1 MLTSKEGDPLLGWAG
16 DSNFGNA
23 DNDAANVPGTDIRSA
38 PVPPSYSSLLTDDGD
53 RLCKHN
59 RGRKDQDPEDLSSQK
74 SMFKKVSIAL
84 LCSIASVVAAIA
96 THRHSTNGNGASQLE
111 SMLRSSHSSHKDL
124 LLYFSDG
131 ASSTLTDEPFSYKS
145 PSELGIPFYN
155 DRPENS
161 RPGSVFGFARNG
173 SKTGTPLPTNEWYLN
188 LLVGLDDSPGE
199 NDEYENF
206 AGEENRVHTI
216 PYIVDTVGPV
226 VGIRMHYPNILCY
239 GTVVQSAFV
248 SSHGVTLG
256 TADEGFTRKYQI
268 DEASLGSKLGIGLR
282 WDQQN
287 FVLNSQKFM
296 KSSILR
302 GMPYGTMEYGDGVLP
317 SIASETVAALPLV
330 DGTTRMQCGLL
341 NPIKK
346 QIDTHSTSVLVKGDV
361 ELFFPESDH
370 TWVVFFSRPV
380 FVQCYINPEKIMA
393 AVSLPPGAASTREI
407 VNPNAFQL
415 RVDPTRN
422 YDMKTNQNII
432 VRIALANNCTTGS
445 NVNFCD
451 QNRAR
456 DQSTFMSVL
465 RDHADVYPTFPTVKY
480 ASADPKGGLRP
491 EAPASKSAYLFFDWA
506 AKSFKDKS
514 IDKLIM
520 FALPH
525 HIDIL
530 RQLRGQSS
538 NEVIGHC
545 VHSLHG
551 NTCLVKG
558 GLWAMEE
565 GKFWQI
571 FTAIF
576 AVSILTFN
584 THVPVL
590 GGLPNFL
597 SPRPPS
603 HFAIPELAKALSKD
617 IAYNLP
623 ENFMHG
629 AGDTYFSG
637 KMLAKLGRII
647 VIAQELRGLAETPE
661 HDQPDAS
668 TPAGEELLRII
679 LKCKEAT
686 LPTEDE
692 VAEAIARLKSAVEI
706 WLNGTAATLFTYDN
720 TWGGLVS
727 CGCLFNGEGC
737 DNAFP
742 NCPSYSDPGL
752 NFGNG
757 FYNDHHF
764 HYGYHI
770 YAAAIVA
777 EYDRDWGRRH
787 FEQVLLY
794 IRDIANPSSKD
805 VYFPIFRQK
814 DW

>member
-1 MLTSKEGDPLLGWAG
+1 MFLMTTTEVWCPLGFLRLNTCNKTQVAPNTPNRQESESEDIPGASGCKLFTSSFTPHHSTDQRPPIITIHHTLHSSMVDRRVSTIISHIHVHYETTIFPTSQQIKGMLTSKEGDPLLGWAR
-16 DSNFGNA
+16 DSNFENA
-23 DNDAANVPGTDIRSA
+23 DNDAANVSGTDVRSA
-38 PVPPSYSSLLTDDGD
+38 PVPPSYSSLLTDDDD

-59 RGRKDQDPEDLSSQK
+59 RGRSDQDAENLSSQP
-74 SMFKKVSIAL
+74 SMFKKVSLAL
-84 LCSIASVVAAIA
+84 LCSIASVVVAAIA
-96 THRHSTNGNGASQLE
+96 THRHSTNGASKLE
-111 SMLRSSHSSHKDL
+111 SMLQSHHSSHKDL

-131 ASSTLTDEPFSYKS
+131 ASSTFTDEPLSYKS
-145 PSELGIPFYN
+145 PSELGIPFFN

-188 LLVGLDDSPGE
+188 LLLGLDESPGE
-199 NDEYENF
+199 NDEYDNF
-206 AGEENRVHTI
+206 AGEANRVHTI

-226 VGIRMHYPNILCY
+226 VGIRMHYPNVLCY

-256 TADEGFTRKYQI
+256 TADEGFTRRYQI

-282 WDQQN
+282 WDKQN
-287 FVLNSQKFM
+287 FAMNSQKFM

-302 GMPYGTMEYGDGVLP
+302 GMPYGTMEYGAGVLP
-317 SIASETVAALPLV
+317 TIASETVAVSPLV

-341 NPIKK
+341 NPIKN

-451 QNRAR
+451 KNRAR

-480 ASADPKGGLRP
+480 AFADPKGGLRP
-491 EAPASKSAYLFFDWA
+491 EAPASKSAFLFFDWA

-514 IDKLIM
+514 TDELIM

-545 VHSLHG
+545 AHSLHG

-565 GKFWQI
+565 G
-571 FTAIF
+571 
-576 AVSILTFN
+576 TF
-584 THVPVL
+584 
-590 GGLPNFL
+590 
-597 SPRPPS
+597 
-603 HFAIPELAKALSKD
+603 
-617 IAYNLP
+617 
-623 ENFMHG
+623 
-629 AGDTYFSG
+629 
-637 KMLAKLGRII
+637 
-647 VIAQELRGLAETPE
+647 
-661 HDQPDAS
+661 
-668 TPAGEELLRII
+668 
-679 LKCKEAT
+679 
-686 LPTEDE
+686 
-692 VAEAIARLKSAVEI
+692 
-706 WLNGTAATLFTYDN
+706 
-720 TWGGLVS
+720 
-727 CGCLFNGEGC
+727 
-737 DNAFP
+737 
-742 NCPSYSDPGL
+742 
-752 NFGNG
+752 
-757 FYNDHHF
+757 
-764 HYGYHI
+764 
-770 YAAAIVA
+770 
-777 EYDRDWGRRH
+777 
-787 FEQVLLY
+787 
-794 IRDIANPSSKD
+794 
-805 VYFPIFRQK
+805 
-814 DW
+814 